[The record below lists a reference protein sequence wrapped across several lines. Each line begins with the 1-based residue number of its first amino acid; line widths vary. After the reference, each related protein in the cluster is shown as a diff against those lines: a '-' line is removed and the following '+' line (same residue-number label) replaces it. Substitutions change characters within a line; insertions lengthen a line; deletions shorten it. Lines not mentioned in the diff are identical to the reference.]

1 MFTLEEI
8 NEEVMKFNKYLSCI
22 IPDITSFE
30 YSDTQRYYGEVKK
43 EEIVNGLY
51 IIHFSNL
58 LNNCVESYQRSVIW
72 HELVHIYDILWMIN
86 QYPDTDVSTI
96 ISSYSEAHATEIQLR
111 YLLKITPIQIVNRG
125 KRYLPYKNNDK
136 EDLSVITS
144 EYINQSIQFA
154 KNFQNSNN
162 LNDFKSF
169 INNYCYLCGHMKM
182 KRKADAD
189 KLIDYVHNLFPQ
201 KYQKKLLEL
210 YNNIITNNYLGC
222 GIIYSQMI
230 ADAMEDLIFKTQ

>member
-8 NEEVMKFNKYLSCI
+8 NEEVMKFNKYLSCN

-96 ISSYSEAHATEIQLR
+96 ISSYSEAHET
-111 YLLKITPIQIVNRG
+111 
-125 KRYLPYKNNDK
+125 
-136 EDLSVITS
+136 
-144 EYINQSIQFA
+144 
-154 KNFQNSNN
+154 
-162 LNDFKSF
+162 
-169 INNYCYLCGHMKM
+169 
-182 KRKADAD
+182 
-189 KLIDYVHNLFPQ
+189 
-201 KYQKKLLEL
+201 
-210 YNNIITNNYLGC
+210 
-222 GIIYSQMI
+222 
-230 ADAMEDLIFKTQ
+230 